1 MPTTFVKQLAQRV
14 EELEAR
20 VAALEQAVDSK
31 PAIPQ
36 PKKPKGGKIG

>member
-1 MPTTFVKQLAQRV
+1 MPTTVVKQLAPRGAG
-14 EELEAR
+14 LGAPG
-20 VAALEQAVDSK
+20 AALEQAVDSK